1 MAVFVAFVLALLIVV
16 VVVEMLRRKV
26 LREKYA
32 ALWLVVGLATL
43 VLAAFPRLL
52 ADISRMLGVQVPS
65 NLLFALSILLA
76 LGVCLHLSWE
86 ISVVED
92 ETRILAEEAAILRA
106 DLERLEARLQAEIEQ
121 RHTGRDTAGKNP
133 DLPHDLHQLSG
144 NLPAGPRNVET
155 DS

>member
-1 MAVFVAFVLALLIVV
+1 MIMGVFAAFVLALLIVV
-16 VVVEMLRRKV
+16 VVFEMLRRKV

-43 VLAAFPRLL
+43 ALAAFPQLL
-52 ADISRMLGVQVPS
+52 AAVASAVGVQVPS

-92 ETRILAEEAAILRA
+92 ETRVLAEESAILRA
-106 DLERLEARLQAEIEQ
+106 DLERLEARLDAELARQRSAVESLEKPIE
-121 RHTGRDTAGKNP
+121 
-133 DLPHDLHQLSG
+133 
-144 NLPAGPRNVET
+144 
-155 DS
+155 

>member
-1 MAVFVAFVLALLIVV
+1 MIMGVFVAFVLALLIVV
-16 VVVEMLRRKV
+16 VIFEMLRRKV

-43 VLAAFPRLL
+43 VLAAFPQLL
-52 ADISRMLGVQVPS
+52 AGVAQTLGVQVPS

-92 ETRILAEEAAILRA
+92 ETRVLAEESAILRA
-106 DLERLEARLQAEIEQ
+106 DLARLEARLDAELAGRERATGGLEKPIE
-121 RHTGRDTAGKNP
+121 
-133 DLPHDLHQLSG
+133 
-144 NLPAGPRNVET
+144 
-155 DS
+155 

>member
-1 MAVFVAFVLALLIVV
+1 MGIFVAFVLALLIVV
-16 VVVEMLRRKV
+16 VIFEMLRRKV

-43 VLAAFPRLL
+43 VLAAFPQLL
-52 ADISRMLGVQVPS
+52 AGIAKSLGVQVPS

-92 ETRILAEEAAILRA
+92 ETRVLAEESAILRA
-106 DLERLEARLQAEIEQ
+106 DLERLEARLDADLARQHGAAEGLKKPIE
-121 RHTGRDTAGKNP
+121 
-133 DLPHDLHQLSG
+133 
-144 NLPAGPRNVET
+144 
-155 DS
+155 

>member
-1 MAVFVAFVLALLIVV
+1 MSVLAAFVLALVIVV
-16 VVVEMLRRKV
+16 LVFEMLRRKK

-43 VLAAFPRLL
+43 VLAAFPQLL
-52 ADISRMLGVQVPS
+52 AQVARLLGVQVPS

-92 ETRILAEEAAILRA
+92 ETRTLAEETAILRA
-106 DLERLEARLQAEIEQ
+106 HIDRLEERLDSIQAAAS
-121 RHTGRDTAGKNP
+121 RPASRDQAPT
-133 DLPHDLHQLSG
+133 
-144 NLPAGPRNVET
+144 RE
-155 DS
+155 

>member
-1 MAVFVAFVLALLIVV
+1 MGNFAAFLLALAIVAL
-16 VVVEMLRRKV
+16 VVEMLRRKK

-32 ALWLVVGLATL
+32 VLWLLVGGATL

-52 ADISRMLGVQVPS
+52 NIVAEYVGVQIPS
-65 NLLFALSILLA
+65 NLLFALSILML

-92 ETRILAEEAAILRA
+92 ETRTLAEEVAILRTQ
-106 DLERLEARLQAEIEQ
+106 LEALEHRASVPTLSADGPEA
-121 RHTGRDTAGKNP
+121 RSGCPAPAPTP
-133 DLPHDLHQLSG
+133 DRPTESS
-144 NLPAGPRNVET
+144 

>member
-1 MAVFVAFVLALLIVV
+1 MGVFAAFVLALLIVV
-16 VVVEMLRRKV
+16 VVFEMLRRKV

-43 VLAAFPRLL
+43 ALAAFPQLL
-52 ADISRMLGVQVPS
+52 AAVASAVGVQVPS

-92 ETRILAEEAAILRA
+92 ETRVLAEESAILRA
-106 DLERLEARLQAEIEQ
+106 DLERLEARLDAELARQRSAVESLEKPIE
-121 RHTGRDTAGKNP
+121 
-133 DLPHDLHQLSG
+133 
-144 NLPAGPRNVET
+144 
-155 DS
+155 